1 MFLFYPSEVA
11 RRTSFGKSRFL
22 NATGER
28 IRELRQKKA
37 WSQADLARRLQVAG
51 WDIDPATLNRIEK
64 RRRTVTDVELML
76 IAKILKSSLGQF
88 DK

>member
-1 MFLFYPSEVA
+1 
-11 RRTSFGKSRFL
+11 L

-64 RRRTVTDVELML
+64 RRRTLTDVELML
-76 IAKILKSSLGQF
+76 IAEVLEIRLQQF
-88 DK
+88 EATR

>member
-1 MFLFYPSEVA
+1 MRPVA
-11 RRTSFGKSRFL
+11 RRTSFGKSQFL

-64 RRRTVTDVELML
+64 RRRTLTDIELML
-76 IAKILKSSLGQF
+76 IAKAIGVRLQQF
-88 DK
+88 ETVR